1 MFHKSNFPALNTPS
15 TSPPLM
21 DSCLCQYINSNPTVF
36 SDPQGSVARA
46 RRTKSEDALNVFVW
60 LAIDIAEKS
69 LSGSH
74 FNRNPRPSVPQ
85 ARSIGFSERKKPSAI
100 KIANNNIVNCTTS
113 PRHVFPLTPPS
124 IHFLHPERG
133 WISNKGISPCHFL
146 SLGHWEWNLANQLL
160 PLLNL
165 PNNCSQVQWL
175 SCCLQNNYTVE
186 HIHLPHGIYNWITD
200 SCAAAYG
207 PLVKYRVD

>member
-36 SDPQGSVARA
+36 SDPPGSVARA

-74 FNRNPRPSVPQ
+74 FNGNPRPSVPQ

-100 KIANNNIVNCTTS
+100 KIAKNNIVNCTTS

-133 WISNKGISPCHFL
+133 WISNKGFRLVIFYRWVTGNGILQINYSPFSTYQTIAVKFNDFPAASRITIRWSTFICPM
-146 SLGHWEWNLANQLL
+146 EYTIEL
-160 PLLNL
+160 PIH
-165 PNNCSQVQWL
+165 VQ
-175 SCCLQNNYTVE
+175 
-186 HIHLPHGIYNWITD
+186 PHM
-200 SCAAAYG
+200 
-207 PLVKYRVD
+207 VH